1 MSLIHAKWEPK
12 ENFMLGRFKSLPG
25 LLSAPLLI
33 LMIAAAPAWAA
44 SIKDLRA
51 SGAAGESFTG
61 YAVARD
67 AGAKAD
73 VAEVNAQRRALYTQK
88 AGEQGVSV
96 DQVGRVYAEQI
107 FAKLP
112 PGSWFQQENGQ
123 WIQK

>member
-25 LLSAPLLI
+25 LLSAALLI

-88 AGEQGVSV
+88 AG
-96 DQVGRVYAEQI
+96 DQVGRVYAVQI
-107 FAKLP
+107 YKTLP
-112 PGSWFQQENGQ
+112 AGSWFQQENGQ
-123 WIQK
+123 WVQK

>member
-1 MSLIHAKWEPK
+1 
-12 ENFMLGRFKSLPG
+12 MLGTVKSLPA
-25 LLSAPLLI
+25 LLSAALLI
-33 LMIAAAPAWAA
+33 LVIAAAPAWAA

-51 SGAAGESFTG
+51 SGAAGESYNGF
-61 YAVARD
+61 AVARD

-73 VAEVNAQRRALYTQK
+73 VAAVNAKRRALYTQK